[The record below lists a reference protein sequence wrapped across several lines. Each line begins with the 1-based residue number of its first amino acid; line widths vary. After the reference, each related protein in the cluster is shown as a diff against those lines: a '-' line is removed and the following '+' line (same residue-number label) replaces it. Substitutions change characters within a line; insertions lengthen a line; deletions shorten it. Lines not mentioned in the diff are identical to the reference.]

1 MKIIFK
7 VIVLI
12 MILLGMEVKALYINE
27 GEINN
32 NFKTEKYYIKLN
44 GNGGTF
50 SKQNNIIVFQKHITL
65 PTPTKEGYIFS
76 HYTCNTGSYSTE
88 IDDVNNI
95 NNEELLAKWNLN
107 KYKIFYNLNGGN
119 SNELINEY
127 TVEDE
132 FTLPIPIK
140 EESTF
145 IGWITKEN
153 ITPIKELKVLKGTTG
168 DLYFEA
174 KWLDK
179 TYNVKVVSVV
189 DNIIYDTSDEYY
201 TYNIWINDELIKE
214 NVSSYEDEVPKGSK
228 IRVQALNNDGI
239 ETTYDKTIILNE
251 DYIFYPEWTI
261 NEYESEFYV
270 DDYLAGVTINKFGSK
285 VGTPAINL
293 ENYGYSNY
301 FFYISGFTP
310 RETWYQK
317 AYTLYFDTNIE
328 QFPCMTSFGSGNLNN
343 AYQQLSILQQNGINF
358 CGVNPSWNAVE
369 CHGNSMKV
377 LDLYNKVWNL
387 LPYSGSGYSRYKQMS
402 CNSGYATSYNR

>member
-1 MKIIFK
+1 M
-7 VIVLI
+7 
-12 MILLGMEVKALYINE
+12 
-27 GEINN
+27 
-32 NFKTEKYYIKLN
+32 
-44 GNGGTF
+44 
-50 SKQNNIIVFQKHITL
+50 
-65 PTPTKEGYIFS
+65 
-76 HYTCNTGSYSTE
+76 
-88 IDDVNNI
+88 
-95 NNEELLAKWNLN
+95 
-107 KYKIFYNLNGGN
+107 
-119 SNELINEY
+119 
-127 TVEDE
+127 
-132 FTLPIPIK
+132 
-140 EESTF
+140 
-145 IGWITKEN
+145 
-153 ITPIKELKVLKGTTG
+153 
-168 DLYFEA
+168 
-174 KWLDK
+174 
-179 TYNVKVVSVV
+179 
-189 DNIIYDTSDEYY
+189 
-201 TYNIWINDELIKE
+201 
-214 NVSSYEDEVPKGSK
+214 
-228 IRVQALNNDGI
+228 
-239 ETTYDKTIILNE
+239 NE

-377 LDLYNKVWNL
+377 LDLYNKVWNI